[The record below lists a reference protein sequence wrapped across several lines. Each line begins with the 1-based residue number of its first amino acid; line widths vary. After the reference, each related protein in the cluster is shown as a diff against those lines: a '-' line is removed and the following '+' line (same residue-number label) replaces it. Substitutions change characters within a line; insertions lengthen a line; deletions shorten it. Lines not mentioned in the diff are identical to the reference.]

1 MQPPSFE
8 QVQPQLTQDMTR
20 EVLTKAVEELRAGVD
35 IKRYGPD
42 GSELQSK

>member
-1 MQPPSFE
+1 M
-8 QVQPQLTQDMTR
+8 QPQLAQDMTR
-20 EVLTKAVEELRAGVD
+20 EILAEVVEKLRSGVD